1 MYECS
6 VEYTTADVPQQA
18 EREYLYPWECLV
30 DASLTFDDDNNQQ
43 DSTSATNK
51 VDNNHGEE
59 EKGEQLVQNQQDET
73 AAGGGDK
80 TTTTVRCLF
89 TRVYIKS
96 VRFP

>member
-6 VEYTTADVPQQA
+6 VEYTTADVAPQAQQDF
-18 EREYLYPWECLV
+18 LFTWECLV
-30 DASLTFDDDNNQQ
+30 DASLTFGGDEKNQ
-43 DSTSATNK
+43 DSSINNK

-59 EKGEQLVQNQQDET
+59 QSEKLVKSQDEGET
-73 AAGGGDK
+73 CAGGDK
-80 TTTTVRCLF
+80 TTVRCLF

>member
-6 VEYTTADVPQQA
+6 VEYTTADVAPQAPQDF
-18 EREYLYPWECLV
+18 LFTWECLV
-30 DASLTFDDDNNQQ
+30 DASLTFGGDEKNQ
-43 DSTSATNK
+43 DSSINNK

-59 EKGEQLVQNQQDET
+59 QSEKLVQNNQDESET
-73 AAGGGDK
+73 TSAGADK
-80 TTTTVRCLF
+80 TTVRCLF